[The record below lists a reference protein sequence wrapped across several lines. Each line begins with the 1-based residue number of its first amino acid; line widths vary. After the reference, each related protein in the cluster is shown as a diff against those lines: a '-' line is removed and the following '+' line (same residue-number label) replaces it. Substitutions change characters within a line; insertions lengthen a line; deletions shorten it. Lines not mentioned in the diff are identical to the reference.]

1 MGIVTGLRPFTVY
14 SCTIFAVTVA
24 NGPMSDPP
32 VVVTT
37 AEARKGINQLMY
49 NNLYDYSIAPSPIII
64 NSVTGINTSTVRV
77 TWTTPD
83 LLNGILIS
91 YTIVYTVEGVSQPTT
106 VTVNYNGEPVS
117 LYISY
122 KHCYIIS
129 YTTDTII

>member
-37 AEARKGINQLMY
+37 AEARKGINQLIY

-83 LLNGILIS
+83 LLNGILLNGILIS
-91 YTIVYTVEGVSQPTT
+91 YTIVYTVEGVSQSP

-117 LYISY
+117 LCISY
-122 KHCYIIS
+122 
-129 YTTDTII
+129 